1 MHLKSFKTKLIA
13 VFLVAFVCLNAGG
26 AMCVAYCQSAL
37 EKVSASTE
45 HCPLKKKGNHCDPD
59 SPERAGAPTNSVSSN
74 EVDCCPMTVGFV
86 GGPIEKKTVTF
97 ETAAV
102 AVVATIRHEAP
113 TFPDKAAQILPPAYR
128 GPPLDRRVERVKNC
142 VIRI

>member
-13 VFLVAFVCLNAGG
+13 VFLVAFACLNVGG
-26 AMCVAYCQSAL
+26 AMCVAYCQSVL
-37 EKVSASTE
+37 ERASASAE
-45 HCPLKKKGNHCDPD
+45 HCPLKKKADLCDHD
-59 SPERAGAPTNSVSSN
+59 SSGQAEAPANSVGSN

-86 GGPIEKKTVTF
+86 GGPIEKRTVTF

-102 AVVATIRHEAP
+102 AVVATLRHETP
-113 TFPDKAAQILPPAYR
+113 TLSDKAAQILPPAYR
-128 GPPLDRRVERVKNC
+128 EPPLDRRAERVKNC